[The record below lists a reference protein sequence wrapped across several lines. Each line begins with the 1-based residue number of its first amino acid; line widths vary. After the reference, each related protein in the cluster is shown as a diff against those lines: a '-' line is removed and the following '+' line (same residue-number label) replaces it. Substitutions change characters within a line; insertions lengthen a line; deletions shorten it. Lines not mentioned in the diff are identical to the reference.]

1 MMIFRSEQEENSQ
14 WSNRVHGVCFELPF
28 PPSPIQN
35 RFQLEVFLLW
45 VYRVE
50 DSHQT
55 RMTEKNVA
63 RTRLPGNR
71 PSNPNNERPT
81 MATSPTPD
89 AVLELNVE
97 KNGDQ
102 TIVRGTGRIT
112 AATTEHFQSTIRGII
127 PDTKRIVL
135 DLTGVD
141 YIDSSGLGA
150 LVSVY
155 MAAGRA
161 QCELELANPKPR
173 VRDLLNLTKV
183 SSIFENHQFGGL

>member
-1 MMIFRSEQEENSQ
+1 
-14 WSNRVHGVCFELPF
+14 
-28 PPSPIQN
+28 
-35 RFQLEVFLLW
+35 
-45 VYRVE
+45 
-50 DSHQT
+50 
-55 RMTEKNVA
+55 
-63 RTRLPGNR
+63 
-71 PSNPNNERPT
+71 
-81 MATSPTPD
+81 MAASPTPN
-89 AVLELNVE
+89 ASLQLTTE
-97 KNGDQ
+97 KNGDE

-112 AATTEHFQSTIRGII
+112 AATTELFQSTIRGII
-127 PDTKRIVL
+127 PDNKRIVL

-173 VRDLLNLTKV
+173 VRDLLNITKI